1 MNKKDSKRHGYDTCE
16 YMIVTFIWGAE
27 KSHKSFNQDI
37 LCPKYKSR

>member
-1 MNKKDSKRHGYDTCE
+1 MNKKDLKKDGYNTFE
-16 YMIVTFIWGAE
+16 SMIVTFIWRDE